1 MYGSY
6 KIPFIIEKPEL
17 TISLQKGKKGLIYL
31 RDCRGEAEEKVILS
45 SGSEILIQPV
55 EPLNLPRQISTHLLL
70 EFTTTLVVEPQS
82 NDHVFLT
89 FPVEIGVL
97 IGRKQKPD
105 LLDIL
110 SLNVHKYTLYGDPDK
125 GIICKYW
132 RTEIFR
138 EIPVVN
144 PLEQGVMK
152 LHLNNQSENWVKV
165 NKAVFKAAGM
175 KIYYNTELVSLKAN
189 MKIHD
194 EEVAE
199 TEFINSGLAKGMKKS
214 HELFTLRKLS
224 VLSSKSVMLEGI

>member
-6 KIPFIIEKPEL
+6 KIPFIIEKPDL
-17 TISLQKGKKGLIYL
+17 SISLQKEKKGLTYR
-31 RDCRGEAEEKVILS
+31 RDCMGETEEKVILS

-55 EPLNLPRQISTHLLL
+55 EPLNLPRQISTYLLL
-70 EFTTTLVVEPQS
+70 EFATTLIVEPQS
-82 NDHVFLT
+82 NSYVFIT

-97 IGRKQKPD
+97 IGKKQKPD
-105 LLDIL
+105 LLDIF
-110 SLNVHKYTLYGDPDK
+110 SLNDHKYTLYGDPDK

-132 RTEIFR
+132 RTEIYR
-138 EIPVVN
+138 EIPGTD

-152 LHLNNQSENWVKV
+152 LHLNNQSDSWIKV
-165 NKAVFKAAGM
+165 NKAVFKATGM
-175 KIYYNTELVSLKAN
+175 KIYYNTEMVSLKAN

-214 HELFTLRKLS
+214 NELFTLRKLS
-224 VLSSKSVMLEGI
+224 VHSSKSVMLEGI